1 MLFRGAESYMATST
15 ITPTGGDG
23 AVRATAAVMIR
34 RAAELVPVLAARAE
48 KCEQSRSI
56 PGETL
61 ENFISAGIVRVSQ
74 PVTYGGL
81 GLDMDTALELAMEL
95 GRGCGSS
102 AWLGS
107 FWPLHNWMVGMWPQQ
122 AQDEYWTDSHDAVS
136 STAWN
141 MLSSKIDSTSGGL
154 RLSGHWDF
162 SSGIDHASW
171 AMLFIP
177 GPRMAL
183 LPKKDFRIV
192 DNWHVTGLCGTGS
205 KEVYVEDSFVPDH
218 RILQMEDAATGN
230 SAGRELYG
238 TSFYKMPIYTW
249 LTYTL
254 VAPAIG
260 MAQGALESF
269 EELMRVRVEG
279 ISGGRAGERQSNHL
293 RLAESSAEIDAARLT
308 LRHNIKLLIDS
319 ANSGDEL
326 STGERLR
333 IRRDI
338 VFAGKL
344 CHRATQRLF
353 ETGGAHSILRSAPL
367 QRFTRDVDAAFHSGV
382 LNWDP
387 NGEAYGRFRLG
398 LAPNTFFF

>member
-1 MLFRGAESYMATST
+1 VRND
-15 ITPTGGDG
+15 TP
-23 AVRATAAVMIR
+23 VKATAAEMIR
-34 RAAELVPVLAARAE
+34 SATELVPVLEARAE
-48 KCEQSRSI
+48 NCEQLRFI
-56 PGETL
+56 PDDTL
-61 ENFISAGIVRVSQ
+61 KDFISSGIIRIYQ
-74 PVTYGGL
+74 PVAYGGL
-81 GLDMDTALELAMEL
+81 GLDMDTVLEVAMEL

-107 FWPLHNWMVGMWPQQ
+107 FWPLHNRMVGMWSKQ
-122 AQDEYWTDSHDAVS
+122 AQEEYWAEPYDAIS

-141 MLSSKIDSTSGGL
+141 MLTSKIAPASGGI

-162 SSGIDHASW
+162 SSGIDHAGW

-177 GPRMAL
+177 GPQMAL
-183 LPKKDFRIV
+183 VPKKDYRIV

-205 KEVYVEDSFVPDH
+205 KEVYIENAFVPQH
-218 RILQMEDAATGN
+218 RILQMEDAANGHT
-230 SAGRELYG
+230 AGRELYG
-238 TSFYKMPIYTW
+238 TPFYKMPIYTW

-260 MAQGALESF
+260 MAQGAVDSF

-293 RLAESSAEIDAARLT
+293 RLAESSAEVDAARLT

-326 STGERLR
+326 PIAERLR

-338 VFAGKL
+338 TFAGRL
-344 CHRATQRLF
+344 CYRAAHRLF
-353 ETGGAHSILRSAPL
+353 ETGGAHAILRSTPL

-382 LNWDP
+382 LNWDS
-387 NGEAYGRFRLG
+387 NGEPYGRFRLG

>member
-1 MLFRGAESYMATST
+1 MGTST
-15 ITPTGGDG
+15 VTYVGSNAP
-23 AVRATAAVMIR
+23 VRATAAEMIR
-34 RAAELVPVLAARAE
+34 RARELVPVLAARAE
-48 KCEQSRSI
+48 KCEQSRFL
-56 PGETL
+56 PNETV
-61 ENFISAGIVRVSQ
+61 EDFVRSGIVRISQ
-74 PVTYGGL
+74 PVAYGGL
-81 GLDMDTALELAMEL
+81 DLDMDTVLEVAMEL

-107 FWPLHNWMVGMWPQQ
+107 FWPLHNWMVGMWPKQ
-122 AQDEYWTDSHDAVS
+122 AQDEYWADSHEIVS

-141 MLSSKIDSTSGGL
+141 MLSSKIEAASEGI

-171 AMLFIP
+171 VMLFIP

-183 LPKKDFRIV
+183 VPKKDFRIV

-205 KEVYVEDSFVPDH
+205 KEVYVESSFVPNH
-218 RILQMEDAATGN
+218 RILQMEDAAAGH
-230 SAGRELYG
+230 SAGRDLHG
-238 TSFYKMPIYTW
+238 TPFYKMPIYTW

-254 VAPAIG
+254 VAPVIG
-260 MAQGALESF
+260 MAQGAIDSF
-269 EELMRVRVEG
+269 EDLMRVRVEG
-279 ISGGRAGERQSNHL
+279 ISGDRAGERQSNHL
-293 RLAESSAEIDAARLT
+293 RLAESSAEIDTVRLT
-308 LRHNIKLLIDS
+308 LRHNIKFLMDS
-319 ANSGDEL
+319 ANSGSEL

-338 VFAGKL
+338 TFAGKL

-353 ETGGAHSILRSAPL
+353 ETSGAHAILRSAPL

>member
-1 MLFRGAESYMATST
+1 MGTSTVTYAESNG
-15 ITPTGGDG
+15 P
-23 AVRATAAVMIR
+23 VRATAAEMIR
-34 RAAELVPVLAARAE
+34 RATELVPVLAARAE
-48 KCEQSRSI
+48 KCEQSRFI
-56 PGETL
+56 PDETL
-61 ENFISAGIVRVSQ
+61 EDFISSGIIRISQ
-74 PVTYGGL
+74 PVAYGGL
-81 GLDMDTALELAMEL
+81 GLDMDTVLEVAMEL

-107 FWPLHNWMVGMWPQQ
+107 FWPLHNWMVGMWPKQ
-122 AQDEYWTDSHDAVS
+122 AQDEYWADSHDAVS

-141 MLSSKIDSTSGGL
+141 MLTSKSDPSSGGI

-183 LPKKDFRIV
+183 VPKKDFRIV

-205 KEVYVEDSFVPDH
+205 KEVYVENSFVPDH
-218 RILQMEDAATGN
+218 RILQMEDAAGGH

-238 TSFYKMPIYTW
+238 TPFYKMPIYTW

-260 MAQGALESF
+260 MAQGAIDSF

-293 RLAESSAEIDAARLT
+293 RLAESSAEIDAVRLT

-326 STGERLR
+326 PIGERLR

-338 VFAGKL
+338 TFAGKL

-353 ETGGAHSILRSAPL
+353 ETGGAHAILRSAPL